1 MSLLL
6 VVKEITSVRKFFG
19 TRTSDSDPTAL
30 QQSFADSIIHKIG
43 LMKDFGAMDAAKLNE
58 ALSDDPVGPQ
68 TARIK
73 AHVEELVGTSLKKS
87 MASASKDSKPEGPKS
102 SQFLKYWNRYCTKSE
117 LTYLSD
123 DSKSFNSK
131 LTLLVERAMKVGC
144 HSGEEQ
150 TKKWMLA
157 LLVRLHYKEL
167 PSAQSLYDKVQDLK
181 RTCKAEWKNIYAEF
195 IDEFP
200 ENAEELPQAIFGV
213 AYADEAP
220 HPVELSGL
228 NAIAKGIPLRENSK
242 LLKKGKPLQDR
253 LDAEKALH
261 DADRTEDHD
270 FREQP
275 VLKHEQPVVKQER
288 VKLEP
293 VVNDEPHS
301 PISDDEE
308 VIMLK
313 LKLAKVRAKR
323 ERLSPSPS
331 PSPAVTRAS
340 GSAVSVSRSEDGG
353 FRLSAKPKLEP
364 ESPTEQDDVKPKA
377 EVKDELS
384 AGGAGETPKLEDL
397 DAYTR
402 AAIESLKARNA
413 KKDEADKKASAAKKA
428 DAKKDEAENNAA
440 DTQKAE
446 PMKRP
451 ASGMKRSAASINH
464 ESPKKKLSKPSVQR
478 DKSAAVEP
486 QSKVKPKMPLLPRDG
501 SSPTPVK
508 YWGGIIYTA
517 RASKKFRALKVKGNA
532 YTEASASWGR
542 EKPTKAA
549 WDKCLTAIHN
559 HYSGK

>member
-19 TRTSDSDPTAL
+19 TRSSDSDPTAL

-58 ALSDDPVGPQ
+58 ALADDPVGPQ

-73 AHVEELVGTSLKKS
+73 AHVEDLVGTSLKKS

-131 LTLLVERAMKVGC
+131 LTLLVERAMNVGC
-144 HSGEEQ
+144 HSSEEQ

-181 RTCKAEWKNIYAEF
+181 RTCKAEWKNVYAEF

-200 ENAEELPQAIFGV
+200 ENAEELPQSIFGV

-228 NAIAKGIPLRENSK
+228 NAIAKAIPLRENSK

-253 LDAEKALH
+253 VDAEKALR
-261 DADRTEDHD
+261 DVDRTDDHD
-270 FREQP
+270 FQEQP
-275 VLKHEQPVVKQER
+275 VLKHEQPVVTPKR

-293 VVNDEPHS
+293 VNDEPHS
-301 PISDDEE
+301 PTSDDEE

-384 AGGAGETPKLEDL
+384 AGGAGETPKIDDL

-440 DTQKAE
+440 DRQKAE

-451 ASGMKRSAASINH
+451 ASGMKRPAASINH

-501 SSPTPVK
+501 SSPAPVK

-517 RASKKFRALKVKGNA
+517 RASKKFRALRVKGNA
-532 YTEASASWGR
+532 YTEASASWGG

-549 WDKCLTAIHN
+549 WDKCCTAIHN

>member
-1 MSLLL
+1 MSLLH

-19 TRTSDSDPTAL
+19 TRSCDSDPTAL

-58 ALSDDPVGPQ
+58 ALADDPVGPQ

-73 AHVEELVGTSLKKS
+73 AHVEELVGISLKKS

-117 LTYLSD
+117 LAYLGD

-131 LTLLVERAMKVGC
+131 LTLLVERAMNVGC
-144 HSGEEQ
+144 HSSEEQ

-181 RTCKAEWKNIYAEF
+181 RTCKAEWKNVYAEF

-200 ENAEELPQAIFGV
+200 ENAEELPQSIFGV

-228 NAIAKGIPLRENSK
+228 NAIAKAIPLRENSK

-253 LDAEKALH
+253 VDAEKALH
-261 DADRTEDHD
+261 DVDRTDDHD
-270 FREQP
+270 FQEQP
-275 VLKHEQPVVKQER
+275 VLKVVTPKR

-293 VVNDEPHS
+293 VNDEPHS
-301 PISDDEE
+301 PTSDDEE

-340 GSAVSVSRSEDGG
+340 GSAVSVIRSEDGG
-353 FRLSAKPKLEP
+353 FRLSAKPKQP
-364 ESPTEQDDVKPKA
+364 ESPTEQDAVKPKA
-377 EVKDELS
+377 EVKDE
-384 AGGAGETPKLEDL
+384 
-397 DAYTR
+397 
-402 AAIESLKARNA
+402 
-413 KKDEADKKASAAKKA
+413 
-428 DAKKDEAENNAA
+428 
-440 DTQKAE
+440 KAE
-446 PMKRP
+446 VKMSCLQVALARP
-451 ASGMKRSAASINH
+451 R
-464 ESPKKKLSKPSVQR
+464 
-478 DKSAAVEP
+478 KS
-486 QSKVKPKMPLLPRDG
+486 MIWML
-501 SSPTPVK
+501 TPE
-508 YWGGIIYTA
+508 
-517 RASKKFRALKVKGNA
+517 LQ
-532 YTEASASWGR
+532 
-542 EKPTKAA
+542 
-549 WDKCLTAIHN
+549 
-559 HYSGK
+559 